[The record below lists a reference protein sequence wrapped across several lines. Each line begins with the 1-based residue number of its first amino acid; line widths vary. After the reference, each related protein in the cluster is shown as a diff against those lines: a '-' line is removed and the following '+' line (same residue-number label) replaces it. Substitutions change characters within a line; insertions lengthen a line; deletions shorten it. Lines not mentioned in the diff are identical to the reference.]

1 MMKHKYS
8 PYVPLGVIDS
18 SLHSLAK
25 NLRFR
30 VSSKGD
36 VLRKESYSDYQ
47 IRREAGS
54 RADRATGCS
63 NLKGKML
70 LLIPAEMSVRRSESC
85 NEDDNAGNDQANGLL
100 WILMAL

>member
-25 NLRFR
+25 SLKLGI
-30 VSSKGD
+30 SAKEDILGE
-36 VLRKESYSDYQ
+36 ESYSDHQ
-47 IRREAGS
+47 VRGEAGS